1 VTSKRAE
8 DFVRSRTCAPMPVSP
23 ARPILPLHT
32 QQSIP
37 PISPPSQ
44 VYSSHTQNSEGADY
58 PFQNSSKTVNRSGQA
73 ASSERGK
80 GMKFSSSS
88 SYLHWCVDKSSSA
101 TILFPLN
108 IPRIDDVTI
117 IKQLKSKYKAVKG
130 LRHWV
135 SLTDCDG
142 VRFVLVLISS
152 YTIATFPIPCI
163 L

>member
-1 VTSKRAE
+1 VDVTSKRAE
-8 DFVRSRTCAPMPVSP
+8 DFVRTCVPVTLSP

-32 QQSIP
+32 QQFTP
-37 PISPPSQ
+37 PISTPTQ
-44 VYSSHTQNSEGADY
+44 VYSSQTQKSEGAGD
-58 PFQNSSKTVNRSGQA
+58 PFQHSSKTVNRSGPA

-117 IKQLKSKYKAVKG
+117 IQKLKSKYKAVKG
-130 LRHWV
+130 LRRWV

-152 YTIATFPIPCI
+152 NTITTPSHAA
-163 L
+163 

>member
-1 VTSKRAE
+1 MTSKRAE
-8 DFVRSRTCAPMPVSP
+8 DFVRTCAPATVSP

-32 QQSIP
+32 QQSTP

-44 VYSSHTQNSEGADY
+44 VYSIYNQKSEGADD
-58 PFQNSSKTVNRSGQA
+58 PFQNSSKTVNRSGPA

-88 SYLHWCVDKSSSA
+88 SYLHWCVDKSLSA

-117 IKQLKSKYKAVKG
+117 IKKLKSKYKSVKG
-130 LRHWV
+130 LRRWV

-152 YTIATFPIPCI
+152 NTITTPSHAA
-163 L
+163 